1 MLRSKVSR
9 RLPPL
14 HALRAFEAAARHL
27 SVKKAAAE
35 LAVTPTAVSHHI
47 RVLED
52 ALGVRLFERHAR
64 HIALTAYGRD
74 LYPALREGFDK
85 FADAISRLKAGK
97 LRTVVTWSATFA
109 FTARWLAPRV
119 PAFHR
124 DNPGMDLRL
133 HASDEPVDLR
143 SGIADAAIRYG
154 RGEYEG
160 YAAETLFEDAYA
172 PVCSPRLR
180 LREPRDLAKHTMIHF
195 EWRRRRREDA
205 TWDRWLRAAR
215 VPDAQIRT
223 HLYGRESGDSGR
235 HRRTRRRAAQSR
247 AGRGRTRARHAPPAV
262 RAHTPDARLPLR
274 FRISACAEGLC
285 GHCGASCVDPKRAAV
300 VVRRASERTI
310 GSCVHLVGELACVV
324 GLSRSDC

>member
-14 HALRAFEAAARHL
+14 HSLRAFEAAARHL

-52 ALGVRLFERHAR
+52 ALGVKLFERHAR
-64 HIALTAYGRD
+64 HIELTAYGRD

-97 LRTVVTWSATFA
+97 RRTVVTLSATVA

-195 EWRRRRREDA
+195 EWRRRRRENA

-215 VPDAQIRT
+215 VSELTPKSDLIFTDESQAIQAGIAGHGVALLSLALVSDELARGTLVQPFGPTLQMEGYRYDFVYLPAQKDSAAIAALRAWIRKE
-223 HLYGRESGDSGR
+223 LRES
-235 HRRTRRRAAQSR
+235 
-247 AGRGRTRARHAPPAV
+247 
-262 RAHTPDARLPLR
+262 
-274 FRISACAEGLC
+274 
-285 GHCGASCVDPKRAAV
+285 
-300 VVRRASERTI
+300 
-310 GSCVHLVGELACVV
+310 
-324 GLSRSDC
+324 

>member
-52 ALGVRLFERHAR
+52 TLGVRLFERHAR

-97 LRTVVTWSATFA
+97 LRTVVTLSATVA

-195 EWRRRRREDA
+195 EWRRRRRENA

-215 VPDAQIRT
+215 VPELTPKSDLIFT
-223 HLYGRESGDSGR
+223 DESQAIQ
-235 HRRTRRRAAQSR
+235 AAI
-247 AGRGRTRARHAPPAV
+247 AGHGVALLSLA
-262 RAHTPDARLPLR
+262 
-274 FRISACAEGLC
+274 
-285 GHCGASCVDPKRAAV
+285 
-300 VVRRASERTI
+300 
-310 GSCVHLVGELACVV
+310 LVSDELARGTLIQPFGPTLRMEGYRYDFVY
-324 GLSRSDC
+324 LPPQKDAAAIAALRAWIRKELPES